1 MLYAVAA
8 LLPSISA
15 YQLPSARGPRCGAP
29 VASRAALLLQ
39 AMPESPKI
47 DSADTY
53 NVMMRTLME
62 TENNIASEIG
72 SNYAMIDY
80 GFLQRLE
87 EEMTTAEGKEK
98 DRLTEIQ
105 EAVNSEMAARMQSAM
120 ATLKEIIQSPTA
132 IIMEGKVAGLA
143 RQGKIDDALMTM
155 LEANLQ
161 QAEQAGEAGA
171 GAVQVL
177 SKLKDRVR
185 SELDTK
191 VSPTIS
197 FIRQLFRIDS
207 KPTRLS
213 MLKEKLSPKQG
224 TNVVLVTSGDD
235 GGQKEDEKDLKP
247 DIDPRELA
255 AALSDI
261 KLRFGNVDEN
271 YDTGF
276 VERLNA
282 VANEAEE
289 VSLDLAGG
297 KELTAR
303 DQQDM
308 AWERETVSVWDL
320 GQVEEQSR
328 EDGGYAYWEKE
339 AQDIINQDT
348 EQRKQGLQQD
358 GLITP

>member
-62 TENNIASEIG
+62 TENNIA
-72 SNYAMIDY
+72 
-80 GFLQRLE
+80 
-87 EEMTTAEGKEK
+87 
-98 DRLTEIQ
+98 TEIQ

-177 SKLKDRVR
+177 GKLKERVR

-191 VSPTIS
+191 VSPT
-197 FIRQLFRIDS
+197 
-207 KPTRLS
+207 
-213 MLKEKLSPKQG
+213 
-224 TNVVLVTSGDD
+224 
-235 GGQKEDEKDLKP
+235 
-247 DIDPRELA
+247 
-255 AALSDI
+255 
-261 KLRFGNVDEN
+261 
-271 YDTGF
+271 
-276 VERLNA
+276 
-282 VANEAEE
+282 
-289 VSLDLAGG
+289 
-297 KELTAR
+297 
-303 DQQDM
+303 
-308 AWERETVSVWDL
+308 
-320 GQVEEQSR
+320 
-328 EDGGYAYWEKE
+328 
-339 AQDIINQDT
+339 
-348 EQRKQGLQQD
+348 
-358 GLITP
+358 